1 MTKKYNY
8 QDKLSNIEDLKLN
21 SNLLVLQANILEW
34 SKAKP
39 NNKKLKEVSTALV
52 EVSLLAG
59 KLTMDKATFHL
70 ALEDYRST
78 SLRATQKSRK
88 LETKVSDLEKELK
101 ELKVKINLGL

>member
-39 NNKKLKEVSTALV
+39 DNKKLKKVSTALV

-78 SLRATQKSRK
+78 SLRANQRSRK

-101 ELKVKINLGL
+101 DLKLKINLGL